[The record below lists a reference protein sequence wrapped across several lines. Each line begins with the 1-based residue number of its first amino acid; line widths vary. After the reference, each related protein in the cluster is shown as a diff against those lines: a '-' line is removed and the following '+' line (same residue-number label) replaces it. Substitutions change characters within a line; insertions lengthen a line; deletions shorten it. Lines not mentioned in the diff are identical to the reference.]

1 VIFLNLLDQF
11 HFIMENK
18 DTIILLVDDEADILE
33 FLGYNLAKEGFQ
45 ILKARNGQKALDLA
59 SEHKPHLILL
69 DIMMPG
75 LDGIETCNQLRRIPG
90 MQNSLIVF
98 LTARGED
105 YSQIAG
111 FEAGADDYVTKPIK
125 PKVLVSRIQAL
136 LRRLKSIPEI
146 SGKIVTKEFT
156 VDMDSYMVLKNE
168 KEIILARKEFEILQL
183 LVSRPNKVFTRED
196 IFTQVWGEKVIVGDR
211 TIDVH
216 IRRIREKVGTENIK
230 TIKGVGYKYEEE

>member
-1 VIFLNLLDQF
+1 LLNLLDGYCSF
-11 HFIMENK
+11 MENK

-45 ILKARNGQKALDLA
+45 ILKARNGQKALELA
-59 SEHKPHLILL
+59 LVHKPHLILL

-75 LDGIETCNQLRRIPG
+75 LDGIETCNQLRMIPG

-111 FEAGADDYVTKPIK
+111 FEAGADDYVTKPVK
-125 PKVLVSRIQAL
+125 PKVLISRIQAL
-136 LRRLKSIPEI
+136 LRRYRAIPEL
-146 SGKIVTKEFT
+146 SEKIITKEFI
-156 VDMDSYMVLKNE
+156 VDQVRYMVIKQDE
-168 KEIILARKEFEILQL
+168 EIILARKEFEILQL
-183 LVSRPNKVFTRED
+183 LVSKPGKVFTRED
-196 IFTQVWGEKVIVGDR
+196 IFTRVWGENVIVGDR

-216 IRRIREKVGTENIK
+216 IRRIREKVGTDHIR

>member
-1 VIFLNLLDQF
+1 
-11 HFIMENK
+11 MENK

-45 ILKARNGQKALDLA
+45 ILKARNGQKALELA
-59 SEHKPHLILL
+59 LVHKPHLILL

-75 LDGIETCNQLRRIPG
+75 LDGIETCNQLRMIPG

-111 FEAGADDYVTKPIK
+111 FEAGADDYVTKPVK
-125 PKVLVSRIQAL
+125 PKVLISRIQAL
-136 LRRLKSIPEI
+136 LRRYRAIPEI
-146 SGKIVTKEFT
+146 SGKIITKEFI
-156 VDMDSYMVLKNE
+156 VDQDQYRVLKNDV
-168 KEIILARKEFEILQL
+168 EIILTRKEFEILQL
-183 LVSRPNKVFTRED
+183 LVSKPGNVFTRED
-196 IFTQVWGEKVIVGDR
+196 IFTRVWGEGVIVGDR

-216 IRRIREKVGTENIK
+216 IRRIREKVGTDRIR
-230 TIKGVGYKYEEE
+230 TIKGVGYKYENE

>member
-1 VIFLNLLDQF
+1 
-11 HFIMENK
+11 MENK

-33 FLGYNLAKEGFQ
+33 FLGYNLAREEFQ
-45 ILKARNGQKALDLA
+45 ILKARNGQKALELA
-59 SEHKPHLILL
+59 AIHKPHLVIL

-75 LDGIETCNQLRRIPG
+75 LDGIETCNQLRLIPG
-90 MQNSLIVF
+90 MQNSLIIF

-111 FEAGADDYVTKPIK
+111 FEAGADDYITKPIK

-136 LRRLKSIPEI
+136 LRRYRSIPEI
-146 SGKIVTKEFT
+146 SGKIITSEFL
-156 VDMDSYMVLKNE
+156 VDHDRYLVIKDG

-183 LVSRPNKVFTRED
+183 LVSRPNKVFTREE
-196 IFTQVWGEKVIVGDR
+196 IFTRIWGENVIVGDR

-216 IRRIREKVGTENIK
+216 IRRIREKVGTDRIK